1 MPLNKAP
8 SGALLFGG
16 DMRLLLFIFLLFSFS
31 SYSQT
36 TVQKFKKCEVVPNTS
51 LISSLG
57 IKAVSYSDLTR
68 DECVKSAESAIVTGE
83 FKYGSQTWG
92 GKQMYAEY
100 DGGGWRTSSPY
111 EYRVRF
117 NFYVYGDTGKRTLV
131 SSGAAETLLLSEPY
145 DAPVEPKPC
154 ETPKTDDQC
163 NKGKTATI
171 TGNDVFW
178 ATGNYKGCTFTAAD
192 GVFIKLAD
200 GTMTGDATST
210 GSTGKSWCET
220 TDSSYNPADD
230 EALSKNPAFSPAKD
244 NDPKN
249 CKNGWVQ
256 AGGGKFHCLND
267 TSGNVDAPP
276 DKVNPEDGSI
286 NSDKDG
292 KPKPPDAGVGKPPT
306 GGTDPDGGGG
316 TDGGGDG
323 ECEGENCEGGGG
335 TKPPARP
342 ADPWADILDAAD
354 VARVKADTQS
364 VQDELA
370 DFYRSA
376 ASGFQI
382 NINKPAAGS
391 MPSFGDVSVG
401 GDKVSLSLDW
411 LDKISFIDARAGVLV
426 LCSLWAAYIILV
438 RR

>member
-16 DMRLLLFIFLLFSFS
+16 NMRLFLLLIPLFFSFN
-31 SYSQT
+31 SYASFPWPPAEAGWLPTAQ
-36 TVQKFKKCEVVPNTS
+36 
-51 LISSLG
+51 G
-57 IKAVSYSDLTR
+57 IKKFNENKTRIFSECNADTRFTHCITHSYKEWYMTSG
-68 DECVKSAESAIVTGE
+68 GE
-83 FKYGSQTWG
+83 EHIKIQEQIAGCFPNDT
-92 GKQMYAEY
+92 
-100 DGGGWRTSSPY
+100 D
-111 EYRVRF
+111 VRC
-117 NFYVYGDTGKRTLV
+117 KRQC
-131 SSGAAETLLLSEPY
+131 
-145 DAPVEPKPC
+145 D
-154 ETPKTDDQC
+154 TPKTDDQC
-163 NKGKTATI
+163 NKGKTATV

-200 GTMTGDATST
+200 GSMTGDATST

-306 GGTDPDGGGG
+306 GGTDPEGGGG

-370 DFYRSA
+370 DFYRTA

-382 NINKPAAGS
+382 NISKPSGGS
-391 MPSFGDVSVG
+391 MPSFGDLSIG
-401 GDKVSLSLDW
+401 GDKVSLSVDW
-411 LDKISFIDARAGVLV
+411 LDKISFVDARAGVLV
-426 LCSLWAAYIILV
+426 LCALWAAYIILV

>member
-1 MPLNKAP
+1 
-8 SGALLFGG
+8 
-16 DMRLLLFIFLLFSFS
+16 MRLLALFLLFPVFS
-31 SYSQT
+31 ISAST
-36 TVQKFKKCEVVPNTS
+36 TYYKGGDFFKSGWVKTSEVPCS
-51 LISSLG
+51 DSAPHDD
-57 IKAVSYSDLTR
+57 IKAAAVRYCNIKPNGQSGGFYISHRVKMWLSDSSSNCGAKIESLCSLT
-68 DECVKSAESAIVTGE
+68 
-83 FKYGSQTWG
+83 
-92 GKQMYAEY
+92 
-100 DGGGWRTSSPY
+100 PP
-111 EYRVRF
+111 
-117 NFYVYGDTGKRTLV
+117 
-131 SSGAAETLLLSEPY
+131 EPPP
-145 DAPVEPKPC
+145 DDPC
-154 ETPKTDDQC
+154 KTPKTDDQC

-200 GTMTGDATST
+200 GSMTGDATST

-220 TDSSYNPADD
+220 TDSTYNPADD

-316 TDGGGDG
+316 TGPDGGGD
-323 ECEGENCEGGGG
+323 CEGEDCEGGGG

-382 NINKPAAGS
+382 NINKPAAGA
-391 MPSFGDVSVG
+391 MPSYGDITQG
-401 GDKVSLSLDW
+401 GQKISLSMSW
-411 LDKISFIDARAGVLV
+411 LDKISFADGRAGVLV
-426 LCSLWAAYIILV
+426 LCSLIAAYIILV

>member
-1 MPLNKAP
+1 
-8 SGALLFGG
+8 
-16 DMRLLLFIFLLFSFS
+16 MRLLIPFLLLFSFS
-31 SYSQT
+31 VFSEQQVPDFPTTPSNSSKTKISNQTLGWWPLDYFIAEYQSRIDDRIKSLQPNYSYI
-36 TVQKFKKCEVVPNTS
+36 EYI
-51 LISSLG
+51 L
-57 IKAVSYSDLTR
+57 VSHDVASNGR
-68 DECVKSAESAIVTGE
+68 DHLFVFHYYGCTKGNLSCESAS
-83 FKYGSQTWG
+83 K
-92 GKQMYAEY
+92 
-100 DGGGWRTSSPY
+100 P
-111 EYRVRF
+111 
-117 NFYVYGDTGKRTLV
+117 
-131 SSGAAETLLLSEPY
+131 
-145 DAPVEPKPC
+145 PC

-171 TGNDVFW
+171 TGNDIFW

-210 GSTGKSWCET
+210 GSTGKAWCET

-306 GGTDPDGGGG
+306 GGTDPDGGGTG
-316 TDGGGDG
+316 PDGGGD
-323 ECEGENCEGGGG
+323 CEGEDCEGGGGG

-382 NINKPAAGS
+382 NINKPAAGA
-391 MPSFGDVSVG
+391 MPSYGDITQG
-401 GDKVSLSLDW
+401 GQKISLSMSW
-411 LDKISFIDARAGVLV
+411 LDKISFADGRAGVLV
-426 LCSLWAAYIILV
+426 LCSLIAAYIILV

>member
-16 DMRLLLFIFLLFSFS
+16 DMRLLFFLSFFVF
-31 SYSQT
+31 YSNAQ
-36 TVQKFKKCEVVPNTS
+36 
-51 LISSLG
+51 
-57 IKAVSYSDLTR
+57 
-68 DECVKSAESAIVTGE
+68 SAESYGRCELWHNSGYSSTVNLPTTVETQNSCLSRANSELLSLKIDLGDGNY
-83 FKYGSQTWG
+83 FKYLECQISPSGNNAIIKCIRQRYRNDGSLNGSLSNLQFGRWIF
-92 GKQMYAEY
+92 
-100 DGGGWRTSSPY
+100 DP
-111 EYRVRF
+111 
-117 NFYVYGDTGKRTLV
+117 D
-131 SSGAAETLLLSEPY
+131 LLPPPDEPC
-145 DAPVEPKPC
+145 K
-154 ETPKTDDQC
+154 TPKTDDQC

-178 ATGNYKGCTFTAAD
+178 ATGNYKGCTFTAKD
-192 GVFIKLAD
+192 GVFVKAAD

-276 DKVNPEDGSI
+276 DKVNPDGSI

-292 KPKPPDAGVGKPPT
+292 KPQPPDAGVGKPPIGDGT
-306 GGTDPDGGGG
+306 GGDGGGG
-316 TDGGGDG
+316 SGGDGGGGD
-323 ECEGENCEGGGG
+323 CEGENCEGGGG

-382 NINKPAAGS
+382 NINKPAAGA
-391 MPSFGDVSVG
+391 MPSYGDITQG
-401 GDKVSLSLDW
+401 GQKISLSMSW
-411 LDKISFIDARAGVLV
+411 LDKISFADGRAGVLV
-426 LCSLWAAYIILV
+426 LCSLIAAYIILV

>member
-1 MPLNKAP
+1 
-8 SGALLFGG
+8 
-16 DMRLLLFIFLLFSFS
+16 MRLLLLIVLVFPFF
-31 SYSQT
+31 SYS
-36 TVQKFKKCEVVPNTS
+36 
-51 LISSLG
+51 SS
-57 IKAVSYSDLTR
+57 
-68 DECVKSAESAIVTGE
+68 DEL
-83 FKYGSQTWG
+83 FL
-92 GKQMYAEY
+92 
-100 DGGGWRTSSPY
+100 RTSEIRWPRPSSAVDACQKSVPQSQVESEAKASCSAWTPKGIYVRHSVSTTSTTTECIATAKTYCAYLNSPC
-111 EYRVRF
+111 
-117 NFYVYGDTGKRTLV
+117 
-131 SSGAAETLLLSEPY
+131 A
-145 DAPVEPKPC
+145 
-154 ETPKTDDQC
+154 TPKTDDQC
-163 NKGKTATI
+163 SKGKTGTI
-171 TGNDVFW
+171 TGNAVFW

-210 GSTGKSWCET
+210 GSTGKTWCSA

-292 KPKPPDAGVGKPPT
+292 KPKPPDAGVGKPPAGDGA
-306 GGTDPDGGGG
+306 GGDGGGG
-316 TDGGGDG
+316 SGGDGGGGD
-323 ECEGENCEGGGG
+323 CEGEDCEGGGGG
-335 TKPPARP
+335 TKPPVRP
-342 ADPWADILDAAD
+342 ADPWSDILDAAD

-382 NINKPAAGS
+382 NINKPAAGA
-391 MPSFGDVSVG
+391 MPSYGDITQG
-401 GDKVSLSLDW
+401 GQKISLSMSW
-411 LDKISFIDARAGVLV
+411 LDKISFADGRAGVLV
-426 LCSLWAAYIILV
+426 LCSLIAAYIILV

>member
-1 MPLNKAP
+1 
-8 SGALLFGG
+8 
-16 DMRLLLFIFLLFSFS
+16 MRLLIPLLFFVSFLSNASGLSCS
-31 SYSQT
+31 SYDLTDLIPRGSGA
-36 TVQKFKKCEVVPNTS
+36 
-51 LISSLG
+51 ISSTSQEIEGGL
-57 IKAVSYSDLTR
+57 VSAPTT
-68 DECVKSAESAIVTGE
+68 EIAES
-83 FKYGSQTWG
+83 
-92 GKQMYAEY
+92 
-100 DGGGWRTSSPY
+100 
-111 EYRVRF
+111 
-117 NFYVYGDTGKRTLV
+117 
-131 SSGAAETLLLSEPY
+131 LLQSF
-145 DAPVEPKPC
+145 VEPTRKLSVDKIQSKMPSDASWWCSHKDDISQVKFWGSGKYYWQVSVHYMYYNQRPKQPC
-154 ETPKTDDQC
+154 DTPKTDDQC

-178 ATGNYKGCTFTAAD
+178 ASGNYKGCTFTAAD

-200 GTMTGDATST
+200 GSMTGDATST

-316 TDGGGDG
+316 TGPDGGGGD
-323 ECEGENCEGGGG
+323 CEGEDCEGGGGG

-382 NINKPAAGS
+382 NINKPAAGA
-391 MPSFGDVSVG
+391 MPSYGDITQG
-401 GDKVSLSLDW
+401 GQKISLSMSW
-411 LDKISFIDARAGVLV
+411 LDKISFADGRAGVLV
-426 LCSLWAAYIILV
+426 LCSLIAAYIILV

>member
-1 MPLNKAP
+1 
-8 SGALLFGG
+8 
-16 DMRLLLFIFLLFSFS
+16 MRLLLISLFFLPFF
-31 SYSQT
+31 SYSSEPQIFSYT
-36 TVQKFKKCEVVPNTS
+36 DNSWFLDGWNFTSSSTDVAISECKSRFASHKSKLDQIILERFNTKFAGDNYYYKGYTYKDSEFSIDYAAGAKRCRTGVITVQYYKEKPK
-51 LISSLG
+51 
-57 IKAVSYSDLTR
+57 
-68 DECVKSAESAIVTGE
+68 
-83 FKYGSQTWG
+83 
-92 GKQMYAEY
+92 
-100 DGGGWRTSSPY
+100 
-111 EYRVRF
+111 
-117 NFYVYGDTGKRTLV
+117 
-131 SSGAAETLLLSEPY
+131 EPC
-145 DAPVEPKPC
+145 D
-154 ETPKTDDQC
+154 TPKTDDQC

-171 TGNDVFW
+171 TGNDIFW

-200 GTMTGDATST
+200 GSMTGDATST

-316 TDGGGDG
+316 TGPDGGGD
-323 ECEGENCEGGGG
+323 CEGEDCEGGGG

-382 NINKPAAGS
+382 NINKPAAGA
-391 MPSFGDVSVG
+391 MPSYGDITQG
-401 GDKVSLSLDW
+401 GQKISLSMSW
-411 LDKISFIDARAGVLV
+411 LDKISFADGRAGVLV
-426 LCSLWAAYIILV
+426 LCSLIAAYIILV

>member
-16 DMRLLLFIFLLFSFS
+16 DMRLFIYFVFLPFLFHSNFVFS
-31 SYSQT
+31 
-36 TVQKFKKCEVVPNTS
+36 
-51 LISSLG
+51 I
-57 IKAVSYSDLTR
+57 DLTESYYGKLGPA
-68 DECVKSAESAIVTGE
+68 DWGWNYTSGTQSQIVAECVAGRPDDKINTFLSNYVTKNKQGYYSH
-83 FKYGSQTWG
+83 FVVNHYSYGAG
-92 GKQMYAEY
+92 RCYADVNY
-100 DGGGWRTSSPY
+100 FWSSTPIPS
-111 EYRVRF
+111 
-117 NFYVYGDTGKRTLV
+117 D
-131 SSGAAETLLLSEPY
+131 
-145 DAPVEPKPC
+145 PC

-200 GTMTGDATST
+200 GSMTGDATST

-316 TDGGGDG
+316 TGPDGGGGD
-323 ECEGENCEGGGG
+323 CEGEDCEGGGGG

-364 VQDELA
+364 LQDELA

-382 NINKPAAGS
+382 NINKPAAGA
-391 MPSFGDVSVG
+391 MPSYGDITQG
-401 GDKVSLSLDW
+401 GQKISLSMSW
-411 LDKISFIDARAGVLV
+411 LDKISFADGRAGVLV
-426 LCSLWAAYIILV
+426 LCSLIAAYIILV

>member
-16 DMRLLLFIFLLFSFS
+16 DMRLLFLLFSLFFS
-31 SYSQT
+31 LPSLSAERYGTCSLWHDKPTGGSTSLAT
-36 TVQKFKKCEVVPNTS
+36 TVETESSCVARGNSELGALKIDIDANSYYTYRDCRADWSSESRS
-51 LISSLG
+51 LINCQRLHITNG
-57 IKAVSYSDLTR
+57 NLNGNPILQFGVW
-68 DECVKSAESAIVTGE
+68 
-83 FKYGSQTWG
+83 Q
-92 GKQMYAEY
+92 Y
-100 DGGGWRTSSPY
+100 DP
-111 EYRVRF
+111 
-117 NFYVYGDTGKRTLV
+117 NI
-131 SSGAAETLLLSEPY
+131 EP
-145 DAPVEPKPC
+145 PPKEPC

-171 TGNDVFW
+171 TGNDIFW

-200 GTMTGDATST
+200 GSMTGDATST

-316 TDGGGDG
+316 TGPDGGGGD
-323 ECEGENCEGGGG
+323 CEGEDCEGGGGG

-382 NINKPAAGS
+382 NINKPAAGA
-391 MPSFGDVSVG
+391 MPSYGDITQG
-401 GDKVSLSLDW
+401 GQKISLSMSW
-411 LDKISFIDARAGVLV
+411 LDKISFADGRAGVLV
-426 LCSLWAAYIILV
+426 LCSLIAAYIILV

>member
-16 DMRLLLFIFLLFSFS
+16 DMRLLLFSLFLFSSLSYSADDTFKSLHTLNFSIDGTSNREKCIAAYESNVTTNIHAQGVKSYHINNLKSPVYPTSQGYPYFS
-31 SYSQT
+31 SMT
-36 TVQKFKKCEVVPNTS
+36 ELDT
-51 LISSLG
+51 
-57 IKAVSYSDLTR
+57 VSYGS
-68 DECVKSAESAIVTGE
+68 
-83 FKYGSQTWG
+83 YGSCVIKGFSVWT
-92 GKQMYAEY
+92 K
-100 DGGGWRTSSPY
+100 
-111 EYRVRF
+111 V
-117 NFYVYGDTGKRTLV
+117 
-131 SSGAAETLLLSEPY
+131 
-145 DAPVEPKPC
+145 APPKPPC

-200 GTMTGDATST
+200 GSMTGDATST

-267 TSGNVDAPP
+267 TSGDVDAPP

-306 GGTDPDGGGG
+306 GDGSGGDGGGG
-316 TDGGGDG
+316 SGGDGGGGD
-323 ECEGENCEGGGG
+323 CEGEDCEGGGG

-342 ADPWADILDAAD
+342 SDPWADILDAAD

-370 DFYRSA
+370 DFYRTA

>member
-1 MPLNKAP
+1 MSDFFRFFRYLLIFFVVVIGMAFYSNVNAATFPKEIR
-8 SGALLFGG
+8 SGGSISGFPDVENFATNAQCAAAYNANYKDYKTKHNVLI
-16 DMRLLLFIFLLFSFS
+16 DNSIANPPKPYIYVDSKIELFS
-31 SYSQT
+31 
-36 TVQKFKKCEVVPNTS
+36 
-51 LISSLG
+51 
-57 IKAVSYSDLTR
+57 A
-68 DECVKSAESAIVTGE
+68 
-83 FKYGSQTWG
+83 
-92 GKQMYAEY
+92 YAENY
-100 DGGGWRTSSPY
+100 TNC
-111 EYRVRF
+111 VF
-117 NFYVYGDTGKRTLV
+117 IGKIV
-131 SSGAAETLLLSEPY
+131 FSNSKPSN
-145 DAPVEPKPC
+145 PC

-200 GTMTGDATST
+200 GSMTGDATST

-316 TDGGGDG
+316 TGPDGGGGD
-323 ECEGENCEGGGG
+323 CEGEDCEGGGGG

-382 NINKPAAGS
+382 NINKPAAGA
-391 MPSFGDVSVG
+391 MPSYGDITQG
-401 GDKVSLSLDW
+401 GQKISLSMSW
-411 LDKISFIDARAGVLV
+411 LDNISFADGRAGVLV
-426 LCSLWAAYIILV
+426 LCSLIAAYIILV

>member
-1 MPLNKAP
+1 M
-8 SGALLFGG
+8 SYLFGFF
-16 DMRLLLFIFLLFSFS
+16 RYPIIFLFIVISMTFYSSVHAATIKKYRVCEFKSLSVGVTYMKLTDVTKDTCLSSAKSRISTEELKVGGVYGRDLFGIYQGEDFRQMSPTSFEAPM
-31 SYSQT
+31 YT
-36 TVQKFKKCEVVPNTS
+36 YYYDDKGNKITY
-51 LISSLG
+51 ISSHAFRML
-57 IKAVSYSDLTR
+57 YLT
-68 DECVKSAESAIVTGE
+68 
-83 FKYGSQTWG
+83 
-92 GKQMYAEY
+92 
-100 DGGGWRTSSPY
+100 
-111 EYRVRF
+111 
-117 NFYVYGDTGKRTLV
+117 
-131 SSGAAETLLLSEPY
+131 EPY
-145 DAPVEPKPC
+145 DAPVEPEPC

-171 TGNDVFW
+171 TGNDIFW

-200 GTMTGDATST
+200 GSMTGDATST

-267 TSGNVDAPP
+267 TSGNVDASP

-316 TDGGGDG
+316 TGPDGGGD
-323 ECEGENCEGGGG
+323 CEGEDCEGGGG

-382 NINKPAAGS
+382 NINKPAAGA
-391 MPSFGDVSVG
+391 MPSYGDITQG
-401 GDKVSLSLDW
+401 GQKISLSMSW
-411 LDKISFIDARAGVLV
+411 LDKISFADGRAGVLV
-426 LCSLWAAYIILV
+426 LCSLIAAYIILV

>member
-1 MPLNKAP
+1 MSYFFRVLRYPITFLFIVVGMVFYSKAHAAVAVGDCFYDEN
-8 SGALLFGG
+8 SGASGTNFMSQRSITNVTESACFALNPANKEF
-16 DMRLLLFIFLLFSFS
+16 FS
-31 SYSQT
+31 SDVKYKVIYDSCVMSQ
-36 TVQKFKKCEVVPNTS
+36 
-51 LISSLG
+51 
-57 IKAVSYSDLTR
+57 VSNAKV
-68 DECVKSAESAIVTGE
+68 C
-83 FKYGSQTWG
+83 
-92 GKQMYAEY
+92 
-100 DGGGWRTSSPY
+100 
-111 EYRVRF
+111 
-117 NFYVYGDTGKRTLV
+117 TGKRQYYYK
-131 SSGAAETLLLSEPY
+131 SSDGNFKPDGLPQSREFIFFRKTGEQSE
-145 DAPVEPKPC
+145 PC

-171 TGNDVFW
+171 TGNDIFW

-200 GTMTGDATST
+200 GSMTGDATST

-316 TDGGGDG
+316 TGPDGGGGD
-323 ECEGENCEGGGG
+323 CEGEDCEGGGGG

-382 NINKPAAGS
+382 NINKPAAGA
-391 MPSFGDVSVG
+391 MPSYGDITQG
-401 GDKVSLSLDW
+401 GQKISLSMSW
-411 LDKISFIDARAGVLV
+411 LDKISFADGRAGVLV
-426 LCSLWAAYIILV
+426 LCSLIAAYIILV

>member
-16 DMRLLLFIFLLFSFS
+16 DMRLLLLSLFLFSSF
-31 SYSQT
+31 SYSAQCPSDPT
-36 TVQKFKKCEVVPNTS
+36 AGWNFVSNNSISCPDGFESCS
-51 LISSLG
+51 LSV
-57 IKAVSYSDLTR
+57 VSYGYSIASCGVLSSIPYVR
-68 DECVKSAESAIVTGE
+68 KRYFVKPPPGKVFEIINETFQDKGGVNYSHV
-83 FKYGSQTWG
+83 KYGL
-92 GKQMYAEY
+92 KVKPPE
-100 DGGGWRTSSPY
+100 
-111 EYRVRF
+111 
-117 NFYVYGDTGKRTLV
+117 
-131 SSGAAETLLLSEPY
+131 
-145 DAPVEPKPC
+145 PC

-200 GTMTGDATST
+200 GSMTGDATST

-267 TSGNVDAPP
+267 TSGDIDAPP

-306 GGTDPDGGGG
+306 GDGTGGDGGGG
-316 TDGGGDG
+316 SGGDGGGGD
-323 ECEGENCEGGGG
+323 CEGEDCEGGGGG

-382 NINKPAAGS
+382 NINKPAAGA
-391 MPSFGDVSVG
+391 MPSYGDITQG
-401 GDKVSLSLDW
+401 GQKISLSMSW
-411 LDKISFIDARAGVLV
+411 LDKISFADGRAGVLV
-426 LCSLWAAYIILV
+426 LCSLIAAYIILV

>member
-16 DMRLLLFIFLLFSFS
+16 DMRLFLFLIPLFFSFN
-31 SYSQT
+31 SYASFSWPPAEAGWLPVAQ
-36 TVQKFKKCEVVPNTS
+36 
-51 LISSLG
+51 G
-57 IKAVSYSDLTR
+57 IKKFNENKARIFSECSADTRFTHCITHSYK
-68 DECVKSAESAIVTGE
+68 EW
-83 FKYGSQTWG
+83 Y
-92 GKQMYAEY
+92 M
-100 DGGGWRTSSPY
+100 TSSGEELIKIQEQIAGCFPNDTD
-111 EYRVRF
+111 VRC
-117 NFYVYGDTGKRTLV
+117 KRQC
-131 SSGAAETLLLSEPY
+131 
-145 DAPVEPKPC
+145 D
-154 ETPKTDDQC
+154 TPKTDDQC
-163 NKGKTATI
+163 NKGKTATV

-200 GTMTGDATST
+200 GSMTGDATST

-316 TDGGGDG
+316 TGPDGGGGD
-323 ECEGENCEGGGG
+323 CEGEDCEGGGGG

-342 ADPWADILDAAD
+342 SDPWADILDAAD

-382 NINKPAAGS
+382 NINKPAAGA
-391 MPSFGDVSVG
+391 MPSYGDITQG
-401 GDKVSLSLDW
+401 GQKISLSMSW
-411 LDKISFIDARAGVLV
+411 LDKISFADGRAGVLV
-426 LCSLWAAYIILV
+426 LCSLIAAYIILV

>member
-1 MPLNKAP
+1 
-8 SGALLFGG
+8 
-16 DMRLLLFIFLLFSFS
+16 MRLLL
-31 SYSQT
+31 
-36 TVQKFKKCEVVPNTS
+36 TS
-51 LISSLG
+51 LFLFASFHVNATGVLCSSVPDLDKYPNG
-57 IKAVSYSDLTR
+57 SNGSIEKYSVKLKAYSK
-68 DECVKSAESAIVTGE
+68 DE
-83 FKYGSQTWG
+83 
-92 GKQMYAEY
+92 
-100 DGGGWRTSSPY
+100 
-111 EYRVRF
+111 
-117 NFYVYGDTGKRTLV
+117 
-131 SSGAAETLLLSEPY
+131 AETLLQPHKEPTKQLVI
-145 DAPVEPKPC
+145 DAINSLRDDANVWWCRTKADGGRVYTYGYNEWHYEYNVSYLYKRRKPDSQKDPC

-200 GTMTGDATST
+200 GSMTGDATST

-276 DKVNPEDGSI
+276 DKINPEDGSI

-316 TDGGGDG
+316 TGPDGGGGD
-323 ECEGENCEGGGG
+323 CEGEDCESGGGG

-342 ADPWADILDAAD
+342 TDPWADILDAAD

-370 DFYRSA
+370 DFYRTA

-382 NINKPAAGS
+382 NISKPSGGS
-391 MPSFGDVSVG
+391 MPSFGDLSIG
-401 GDKVSLSLDW
+401 GDKVSLSVDW
-411 LDKISFIDARAGVLV
+411 LDKISFVDARAGVLV
-426 LCSLWAAYIILV
+426 LCALWAAYIILV